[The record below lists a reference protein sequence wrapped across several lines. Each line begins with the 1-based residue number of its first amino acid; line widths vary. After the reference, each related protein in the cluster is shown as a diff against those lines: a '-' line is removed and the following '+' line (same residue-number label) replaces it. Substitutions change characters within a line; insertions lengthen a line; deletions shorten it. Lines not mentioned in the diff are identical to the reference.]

1 MPRHQNTAAR
11 RARQAQ
17 RETGGKYTAELHK
30 TTGAEGRPGPFTLG
44 ELLTACG
51 TSPDWTGE
59 HPVVDPEW
67 ATEMFDFAPL
77 GGPVPYSAVLLLLGL
92 LTPASRSTE
101 LELESRN
108 GFHSLIVACCGRRF
122 EMVLSQDD
130 YVTERC
136 LIPGC
141 ESGPVSAHSTPY
153 CAHQHLPERP
163 EDELVE
169 IARAWGGAQRE
180 EFSAGDPA
188 AVPLGKE
195 GDQLI
200 ATAVAQCAFFP
211 VRTALIEA
219 AYEEPEMVDVVYFGE
234 QAVKVQYA
242 MDTEHF
248 RLERVA
254 QAAHRRIQRI
264 AGGRCVC
271 GATLQNG
278 AGPKVPP
285 QFYSAACAAA
295 AGRQ

>member
-1 MPRHQNTAAR
+1 
-11 RARQAQ
+11 
-17 RETGGKYTAELHK
+17 
-30 TTGAEGRPGPFTLG
+30 
-44 ELLTACG
+44 
-51 TSPDWTGE
+51 
-59 HPVVDPEW
+59 
-67 ATEMFDFAPL
+67 MFDFTPL

-92 LTPASRSTE
+92 LAPASRSTE

-108 GFHSLIVACCGRRF
+108 GFHSLIVGCGGRRF

-141 ESGPVSAHSTPY
+141 ESGPVSAHSIPY
-153 CAHQHLPERP
+153 CAHRHLPERP

-169 IARAWGGAQRE
+169 MARAWGGAQRE
-180 EFSAGDPA
+180 EFSARNPA
-188 AVPLGKE
+188 AVPLGEE

-200 ATAVAQCAFFP
+200 AAAVAQCAFFP
-211 VRTALIEA
+211 VKTALIEA

-234 QAVKVQYA
+234 QAMKVQHA

-264 AGGRCVC
+264 AGGRCAC

-285 QFYSAACAAA
+285 QFCSAMCAAA